1 MIKKIFFLRYLMIL
15 FDAKQKNGTKYSQML
30 CITIQHSLLHDQC
43 DLIFHYWGQA
53 CGSSVNI
60 VGLFGHQC
68 AKKTFHFL
76 LCPNILKI
84 LFKLLMFKT
93 LFKDQDLF
101 QLRQD
106 ILCGNVYSWL
116 THMASVDLADAE
128 NIDGAAQHIW
138 FLCLEDPYTKWVRA
152 VQAGGGLTVCALQ

>member
-15 FDAKQKNGTKYSQML
+15 FHAKQKNGTKYSQML

-128 NIDGAAQHIW
+128 NIDGAAQHI
-138 FLCLEDPYTKWVRA
+138 
-152 VQAGGGLTVCALQ
+152 